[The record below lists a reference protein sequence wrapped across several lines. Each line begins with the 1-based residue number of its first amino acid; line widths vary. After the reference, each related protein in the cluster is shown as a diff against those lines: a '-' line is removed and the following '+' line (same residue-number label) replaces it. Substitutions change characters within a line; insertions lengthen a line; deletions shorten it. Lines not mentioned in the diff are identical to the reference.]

1 MAVKAVYLPDPA
13 IHNDSIEISGEEH
26 HHLMVARAEA
36 DEKIEV
42 FDGRGQVWLCSVATI
57 GKRATLLHV
66 ESSRDV
72 PPPAIELILAQA
84 MIRSTAFEL
93 ALEKAVEVGVTRI
106 VPFVA
111 ARSNMTSSRIERW
124 RRIIVEAAK
133 QSKHFHVPAVEDPLT
148 FPQVLD
154 LSAASKI
161 VFSERQG
168 NSLRSSLYGAPVL
181 YLIGPEGG
189 WTDQELESAHS
200 RGFRFVSL
208 GQEILRSET
217 AAIIGGALIR
227 HELGDF

>member
-1 MAVKAVYLPDPA
+1 MTVKAVYLPAPA
-13 IHNDSIEISGEEH
+13 IRNHSIEISGEEH
-26 HHLMVARAEA
+26 HHLVVARAEPE
-36 DEKIEV
+36 EKIEV
-42 FDGRGQVWLCSVATI
+42 FNGRGQVWLCSVTTI
-57 GKRATLLHV
+57 GKRATLLRV
-66 ESSRDV
+66 ESSRQV
-72 PPPAIELILAQA
+72 PSPAIELILAQA

-111 ARSNMTSSRIERW
+111 ARSNMTSPRIERW
-124 RRIIVEAAK
+124 RRIVVEAAK
-133 QSKHFHVPAVEDPLT
+133 QSKHFHIPVIEDPLP
-148 FPQVLD
+148 FREVLD

-161 VFSERQG
+161 LFSERQG
-168 NSLRSSLYGAPVL
+168 NSLRSSLNGTPVL

-189 WTDQELESAHS
+189 WTDQELESAQS

-217 AAIIGGALIR
+217 AAIIGAALIR